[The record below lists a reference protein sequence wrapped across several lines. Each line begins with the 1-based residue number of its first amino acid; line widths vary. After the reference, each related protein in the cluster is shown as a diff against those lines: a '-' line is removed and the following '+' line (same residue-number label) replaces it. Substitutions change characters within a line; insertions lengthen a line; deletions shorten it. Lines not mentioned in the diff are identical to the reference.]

1 MSFPPQKKMFCR
13 KESTGAKKGPLKF
26 NGGKKR
32 LTKIYERKT
41 RPSIRL
47 RKPRELGERDS
58 AGIWIGG
65 RKNERAHLNVM
76 RKLEN
81 KRI

>member
-1 MSFPPQKKMFCR
+1 VSFPPQKKNVLQEGKHGC
-13 KESTGAKKGPLKF
+13 EKGPLKF
-26 NGGKKR
+26 NGEKKR

-47 RKPRELGERDS
+47 RKPRELEEIDS
-58 AGIWIGG
+58 AGIWIDGS
-65 RKNERAHLNVM
+65 KNQAHLNVL